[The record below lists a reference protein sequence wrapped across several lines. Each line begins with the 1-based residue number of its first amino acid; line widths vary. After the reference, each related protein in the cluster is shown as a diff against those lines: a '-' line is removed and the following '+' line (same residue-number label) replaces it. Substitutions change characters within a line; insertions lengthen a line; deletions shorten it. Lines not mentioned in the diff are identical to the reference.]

1 MHLLSSSLPALD
13 VNKTAGIIDS
23 GIIKT
28 IELPGGTRPTLQQN
42 EEGLWLVSTLSKNL
56 LLGSEAVVKWHNNI
70 VFLQVSVTEKRWGR
84 TEDWHK
90 INWLITQLQI
100 GLETFPIRFSYQFY
114 HSSLLQYTHDV
125 LGYIYLKLFDIIIAH
140 SRGKRVN

>member
-56 LLGSEAVVKWHNNI
+56 LLGSEAVVKGHNNI
-70 VFLQVSVTEKRWGR
+70 VFLQVSVTEKR
-84 TEDWHK
+84 
-90 INWLITQLQI
+90 
-100 GLETFPIRFSYQFY
+100 
-114 HSSLLQYTHDV
+114 
-125 LGYIYLKLFDIIIAH
+125 
-140 SRGKRVN
+140 

>member
-42 EEGLWLVSTLSKNL
+42 EEGLWLVSTL
-56 LLGSEAVVKWHNNI
+56 HI
-70 VFLQVSVTEKRWGR
+70 
-84 TEDWHK
+84 
-90 INWLITQLQI
+90 
-100 GLETFPIRFSYQFY
+100 
-114 HSSLLQYTHDV
+114 
-125 LGYIYLKLFDIIIAH
+125 
-140 SRGKRVN
+140 